1 MDHKIESR
9 LNRSLAIHD
18 LDNLVFEKRQR
29 KIMEPD
35 SLQFTPKQLTKKA
48 SITKK

>member
-1 MDHKIESR
+1 MEHLIDNR

-29 KIMEPD
+29 KVV
-35 SLQFTPKQLTKKA
+35 
-48 SITKK
+48 